1 MACRVLIVGDNSFVG
16 RNFYNSISLEHDNV
30 LANIVSYS
38 QLHHIDLKRYDVVI
52 NCAIAYEYKTQI
64 YNEAF
69 DLDWL
74 VGIKATEAGCHYIML
89 STRKVYGNSSELTR
103 YSERHTLNPF
113 DRYSENKELTERFLT
128 NDIENL
134 TILRGSN
141 IYGFELGRSSFVG
154 YCMTQ
159 LKATGIIKYDMDK
172 SLKRD
177 FISIER
183 VCELLKKVCEIKP
196 KGIYNLSSDFGLEIS
211 VIARGLILGYGRG
224 NFIQQDIL
232 GKEQFILDNSKL
244 EDACGMKI
252 KLSNYSN
259 DFYNMGRK
267 LWMI

>member
-1 MACRVLIVGDNSFVG
+1 
-16 RNFYNSISLEHDNV
+16 
-30 LANIVSYS
+30 
-38 QLHHIDLKRYDVVI
+38 
-52 NCAIAYEYKTQI
+52 
-64 YNEAF
+64 
-69 DLDWL
+69 
-74 VGIKATEAGCHYIML
+74 L
-89 STRKVYGNSSELTR
+89 STRKVYGNSFELER
-103 YSERHTLNPF
+103 YSERHPLDPF

-128 NDIENL
+128 KDIENL

-159 LKATGIIKYDMDK
+159 LKATGAIKYDIEK
-172 SLKRD
+172 SIKRD

-183 VCELLKKVCEIKP
+183 VCELLKKICEIQP

-211 VIARGLILGYGRG
+211 KIARGLILGYGHG
-224 NFIQQDIL
+224 NFIEVDRRNR
-232 GKEQFILDNSKL
+232 EQFILDNTKL

-252 KLSNYSN
+252 KVSNYSN

>member
-1 MACRVLIVGDNSFVG
+1 MAIRVLIVGDNSFVG
-16 RNFYNSISLEHDNV
+16 RNFYNSISLEHDTV
-30 LANIVSYS
+30 IANITPYS

-52 NCAIAYEYKTQI
+52 NCAIAYEYKTQN
-64 YNEAF
+64 YNEAY

-74 VGIKATEAGCHYIML
+74 VGIRASEAGCHYIML
-89 STRKVYGNSSELTR
+89 STRKVYGNSFELAR
-103 YSERHTLNPF
+103 YSERHPLNPF

-128 NDIENL
+128 RDIENL

-159 LKATGIIKYDMDK
+159 LKATGAIKYDIEK
-172 SLKRD
+172 SIKRD

-183 VCELLKKVCEIKP
+183 VCELLKKVCEIQP

-211 VIARGLILGYGRG
+211 EIARGLILGYGHG
-224 NFIQQDIL
+224 NFIEVDRRNR
-232 GKEQFILDNSKL
+232 EQFILDNTKL
-244 EDACGMKI
+244 EDACGVKI
-252 KLSNYSN
+252 KVSNYSN

>member
-1 MACRVLIVGDNSFVG
+1 MASRVLIVGDNSFVG
-16 RNFYNSISLEHDNV
+16 RNFYNRISFEYDNV
-30 LANIVSYS
+30 LANIIPYS

-52 NCAIAYEYKTQI
+52 NCAISYEYKTQT
-64 YNEAF
+64 YNEAY

-74 VGIKATEAGCHYIML
+74 VGMKAAEAGCHYIMM
-89 STRKVYGNSSELTR
+89 STRKVYGNSPIIAR
-103 YSERHTLNPF
+103 YSERHPLNPF
-113 DRYSENKELTERFLT
+113 DRYSENKCLTERFLT
-128 NDIENL
+128 ENLEDL

-159 LKATGIIKYDMDK
+159 LKATGTIKYDMEK
-172 SLKRD
+172 SIKRD

-183 VCELLKKVCEIKP
+183 VCELLKKICEIKP

-211 VIARGLILGYGRG
+211 KIARGLILGYGQG
-224 NFIQQDIL
+224 NFIQQDTL
-232 GKEQFILDNSKL
+232 AKEQFILDNTKL
-244 EDACGMKI
+244 EDACNMKI
-252 KLSNYSN
+252 RISNYSN